1 MRRIALIT
9 IAALS
14 LAACSSD
21 TTSPA
26 NSDLAI
32 TDAGAFGTA
41 LTLAGGYDADTYQNR
56 LVNALPDELKLTDE
70 QKTKIRALVEAFQQ
84 STKAD
89 REALNAI
96 LREARQAVEA
106 KKTRA
111 EVEAILSKGADIRK
125 RLAAA
130 EAELKSDIDGVLTA
144 EQKAW
149 IESHTPRGCRAD
161 KFPPLTD
168 AQKAQIKA
176 LETAFQENNKA
187 DLAAVKAVFDEAQAA
202 IKAGKTREEVAKILE
217 QANVTAWPSA
227 IPTSKNRVGCAFAT
241 MPVPVP
247 LGMAAV
253 MHATSARSVM
263 SAASPS
269 PNTFVYCGLPA
280 AAAS

>member
-9 IAALS
+9 IAALA

-26 NSDLAI
+26 GSDLAI

-56 LVNALPDELKLTDE
+56 LANALPDELKLTDE
-70 QKTKIRALVEAFQQ
+70 QKTKIRSLVEAFQQ

-111 EVEAILSKGADIRK
+111 EVEAILSKGADIRR

-130 EAELKSDIDGVLTA
+130 EAKLKSDIDGVLTA

-149 IESHTPRGCRAD
+149 IESHSPRGCRAD

-176 LETAFQENNKA
+176 LEATFQENNKA

-202 IKAGKTREEVAKILE
+202 IKAGKSREEVAKILE
-217 QANVTAWPSA
+217 QAIAPMTRLMAARKELRDQILAVLTPEQKS
-227 IPTSKNRVGCAFAT
+227 SGCL
-241 MPVPVP
+241 P
-247 LGMAAV
+247 LG
-253 MHATSARSVM
+253 
-263 SAASPS
+263 
-269 PNTFVYCGLPA
+269 
-280 AAAS
+280 